1 MSMIESLLKT
11 MPEDGA
17 GAGDCAVDGN
27 GDGDGDGDGAGV
39 TAGGM
44 HASNDIPAMRK
55 ADCLNPLIRNLRL

>member
-1 MSMIESLLKT
+1 MSIIESLLKT

-17 GAGDCAVDGN
+17 GAGDCAVDG
-27 GDGDGDGDGAGV
+27 DGNGDGAGV